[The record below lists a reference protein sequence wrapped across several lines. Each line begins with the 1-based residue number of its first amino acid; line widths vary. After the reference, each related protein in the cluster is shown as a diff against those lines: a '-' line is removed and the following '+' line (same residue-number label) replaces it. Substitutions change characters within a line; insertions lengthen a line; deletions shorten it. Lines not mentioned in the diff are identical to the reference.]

1 MKMAPTW
8 VGAFFVDKIKS
19 PCYNENVKRKGGPAM
34 KRMSASDIILLVL
47 KILVILAVVCSF
59 VAMTVVSFSISKTI
73 IMYDWVN
80 EDNPSYHSGTG
91 LAYFLGGLL
100 QLQIN
105 IVAFAINAISLVVAC
120 LCKGNSKRKKS
131 IRFFAW
137 MFLPPVIHQALYLVL
152 LPILDLF
159 H

>member
-1 MKMAPTW
+1 MKH
-8 VGAFFVDKIKS
+8 
-19 PCYNENVKRKGGPAM
+19 
-34 KRMSASDIILLVL
+34 MSVSDIILLIL

-59 VAMTVVSFSISKTI
+59 VAMAVLSFSISKNI
-73 IMYDWVN
+73 ITNDWVN
-80 EDNPSYHSGTG
+80 ENNPSYHSGAG
-91 LAYFLGGLL
+91 LAYFLGLFL

-120 LCKGNSKRKKS
+120 LCKGSSKRKKN
-131 IRFFAW
+131 IKFFAW
-137 MFLPPVIHQALYLVL
+137 MFLPPVIHQALYLAL